1 MKTID
6 VLFSHVLDDS
16 MRELHKS
23 VRKTARFKI
32 YAGLQM
38 PIYDRLFNISLENQ
52 IAEDIN
58 VKLLIL
64 H

>member
-6 VLFSHVLDDS
+6 VLLSHVLDDS

-23 VRKTARFKI
+23 VRKNARFMA
-32 YAGLQM
+32 YARLQM

-58 VKLLIL
+58 VKLIIL
-64 H
+64 R

>member
-6 VLFSHVLDDS
+6 VLLSHVLDDS
-16 MRELHKS
+16 MRELHKIAQKN
-23 VRKTARFKI
+23 VRFMTYAR
-32 YAGLQM
+32 LQM

-58 VKLLIL
+58 EN
-64 H
+64 

>member
-6 VLFSHVLDDS
+6 VLLSHVLDDS

-23 VRKTARFKI
+23 VRKNARFMT
-32 YAGLQM
+32 YARLQM

-58 VKLLIL
+58 KN
-64 H
+64 

>member
-23 VRKTARFKI
+23 VLKNVRFKT

-58 VKLLIL
+58 ES
-64 H
+64 

>member
-16 MRELHKS
+16 MRELHKTVEKN
-23 VRKTARFKI
+23 VRFMTYAR
-32 YAGLQM
+32 LQM

-58 VKLLIL
+58 ES
-64 H
+64 

>member
-1 MKTID
+1 
-6 VLFSHVLDDS
+6 

-23 VRKTARFKI
+23 VRKNARFMT
-32 YAGLQM
+32 YARLQM

-58 VKLLIL
+58 VKLIIL
-64 H
+64 R

>member
-1 MKTID
+1 MGTID
-6 VLFSHVLDDS
+6 VLLSHVLDDS

-23 VRKTARFKI
+23 VRKNVRFKT

-58 VKLLIL
+58 VKLIIL
-64 H
+64 R

>member
-6 VLFSHVLDDS
+6 VLLSHVLDDS

-23 VRKTARFKI
+23 VRKNARFMT
-32 YAGLQM
+32 YARLQM
-38 PIYDRLFNISLENQ
+38 PIYDRLSNISLENQ

-64 H
+64 R